1 MQKKRVKGELI
12 PISEAAIILGIGKA
26 TFYKRFCAGRYE
38 AIFIEKHISG
48 WMADMMDVFHYA
60 YPDMS
65 KDTLALL
72 IYKYRAD
79 RIVRRG
85 RPNTEAEYASI

>member
-1 MQKKRVKGELI
+1 MQKKQVNGELI
-12 PISEAAIILGIGKA
+12 PISEAAVILGVSKP
-26 TFYKRFCAGRYE
+26 TFYKRFCKGEYE
-38 AIFIEKHISG
+38 AISIEKYRAG
-48 WMADMMDVFHYA
+48 WMADMIDVFHYA

-72 IYKYRAD
+72 IYRYRAD